1 VLVPSPRQCSYLEL
15 VHRFHPQAILYLQG
29 KATGLQPSA
38 LPSTIP
44 TWFVGEKGAVTLAL
58 SHDRLELSSYLG
70 DRMTLRSRSR

>member
-29 KATGLQPSA
+29 KATGLPASA
-38 LPSTIP
+38 QSATIP
-44 TWFVGEKGAVTLAL
+44 IWFLGEKGAVTLAL
-58 SHDRLELSSYLG
+58 SHDRLVLSSYLG